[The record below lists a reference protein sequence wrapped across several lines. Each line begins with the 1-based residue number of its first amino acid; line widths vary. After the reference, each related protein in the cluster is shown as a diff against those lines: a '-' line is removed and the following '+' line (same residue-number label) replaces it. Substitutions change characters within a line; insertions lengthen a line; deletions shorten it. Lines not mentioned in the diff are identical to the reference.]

1 MFSFL
6 ILKARLAGV
15 NIEAK
20 KREEYKGALSYLG
33 ALHLPYPPSPS
44 SPLSSS
50 SLPSPFP
57 SLPSL
62 SPSPAPLI

>member
-20 KREEYKGALSYLG
+20 KREEYKG

-62 SPSPAPLI
+62 SPSPPPLI